1 MPIENFI
8 TTRSCGK
15 GDLSRAISDLNGSVI
30 GSGDQGGI
38 KQIYHGRST
47 GQYCIQRRPPIVAHV
62 ATGKIIEPSCG
73 GLLLALKGPM
83 WLVLGKIELGRDVS
97 DRFRGHRDLEGI
109 HSACER
115 ARHSQTIRTRVIQI
129 DKDEAS
135 ESGRISPL
143 CCGNLSCTSERFL
156 PFYHCTQQQDKLC
169 LYLHTTMLL
178 KSQIITRLYRLVTS
192 PATDNRLF
200 STCGT
205 IQQWTRPDMEAK
217 YHHDP

>member
-62 ATGKIIEPSCG
+62 ATGKIIEPSWG

-115 ARHSQTIRTRVIQI
+115 ARHSQTIRTRVIRI
-129 DKDEAS
+129 DKD
-135 ESGRISPL
+135 
-143 CCGNLSCTSERFL
+143 
-156 PFYHCTQQQDKLC
+156 
-169 LYLHTTMLL
+169 
-178 KSQIITRLYRLVTS
+178 RLVAETCLAPPS
-192 PATDNRLF
+192 VFYL
-200 STCGT
+200 STIAPNNKT
-205 IQQWTRPDMEAK
+205 NFASIYIQQCC
-217 YHHDP
+217 